1 MGKVLPWVEGQGDH
15 AERGTLKMS
24 PLLNDIRDEV
34 KSFIGGKT
42 LGAILPPLVFVIANN
57 LFGLS
62 WGIISAVLTALLL
75 GAVRYLKGET
85 VKYAAGGLLGV
96 LLASAFASF
105 AGNAANYFL
114 PKIISSGFLFIA
126 AIVSLLIGRPMA
138 AIASH
143 PSRGWEMSWFLRGDI
158 KPAYTEVTVI
168 WAVLFLT
175 RMILQLRLY
184 QGGDLIKQAWMNT
197 LLGTPATLSV
207 LVLSYIYGI
216 WRLKRLGGPGVD
228 EFRENKEP
236 PFRGQVKGF

>member
-1 MGKVLPWVEGQGDH
+1 
-15 AERGTLKMS
+15 MS
-24 PLLNDIRDEV
+24 PLLNDVRNEV
-34 KSFIGGKT
+34 KSVIGGKT
-42 LGAILPPLVFVIANN
+42 LGAILPPLVFVIANS

-85 VKYAAGGLLGV
+85 VKYAVGGLLGV
-96 LLASAFASF
+96 LIASVFVYF

-114 PKIISSGFLFIA
+114 PRIITSGFLFIA
-126 AIVSLLIGRPMA
+126 AIVTLIIGRPMA

-143 PSRGWEMSWFLRGDI
+143 LSRGWEMSWFLRRDI
-158 KPAYTEVTVI
+158 KPAYAEVTVM

-184 QGGDLIKQAWMNT
+184 QSGDLIKQAWMNT

-207 LVLSYIYGI
+207 LILSYIYGI
-216 WRLKRLGGPGVD
+216 WRLKRLGGPGID
-228 EFRENKEP
+228 EFRDNKEP
-236 PFRGQVKGF
+236 PYRGQIKGF

>member
-1 MGKVLPWVEGQGDH
+1 
-15 AERGTLKMS
+15 MS
-24 PLLNDIRDEV
+24 SLLNDIRNEV
-34 KSFIGGKT
+34 KSVIGSKT
-42 LGAILPPLVFVIANN
+42 LGAILPPLVFAIANS

-85 VKYAAGGLLGV
+85 VKYAVGGLLGV
-96 LLASAFASF
+96 LIASAFAYF

-114 PKIISSGFLFIA
+114 PRIIASGFLFIA
-126 AIVSLLIGRPMA
+126 AIVTLIIGRPMA

-143 PSRGWEMSWFLRGDI
+143 LSRGWEMSWFLRRDI
-158 KPAYTEVTVI
+158 KPAYAEVTVM

-175 RMILQLRLY
+175 RTILQLRLY

-207 LVLSYIYGI
+207 LILSYIYGI
-216 WRLKRLGGPGVD
+216 WRLKRLGGPGID
-228 EFRENKEP
+228 EFRDNKEP
-236 PFRGQVKGF
+236 PYRGQIKGF

>member
-1 MGKVLPWVEGQGDH
+1 
-15 AERGTLKMS
+15 MS
-24 PLLNDIRDEV
+24 SLLNDVRNEV
-34 KSFIGGKT
+34 KSVIGSKT
-42 LGAILPPLVFVIANN
+42 LGAILPPLVFVIANS

-85 VKYAAGGLLGV
+85 VKYAVGGLLGV
-96 LLASAFASF
+96 LIASAFAYF

-114 PKIISSGFLFIA
+114 PRIITSGFLFIA
-126 AIVSLLIGRPMA
+126 AIVTLIIGRPMA

-143 PSRGWEMSWFLRGDI
+143 LSRGWEMSWFLRRDI
-158 KPAYTEVTVI
+158 KPAYAEVTVM

-175 RMILQLRLY
+175 RTILQLRLY

-207 LVLSYIYGI
+207 LILSYIYGI
-216 WRLKRLGGPGVD
+216 WRLKRLGGPGID
-228 EFRENKEP
+228 EFRDNKEP
-236 PFRGQVKGF
+236 PYRGQIKGF

>member
-1 MGKVLPWVEGQGDH
+1 
-15 AERGTLKMS
+15 MS
-24 PLLNDIRDEV
+24 SLLNDIRNEV
-34 KSFIGGKT
+34 KSVIGSKT
-42 LGAILPPLVFVIANN
+42 LGAILPPLVFAIANS

-85 VKYAAGGLLGV
+85 VKYAVGGLLGV
-96 LLASAFASF
+96 LIASAFAYF

-114 PKIISSGFLFIA
+114 PRIITSGFLFIA
-126 AIVSLLIGRPMA
+126 AIVTLIIGRPMA

-143 PSRGWEMSWFLRGDI
+143 LSRGWEMSWFLRRDI
-158 KPAYTEVTVI
+158 KPACAEVTVM

-175 RMILQLRLY
+175 RTILQLRLY

-207 LVLSYIYGI
+207 LILSYIYGI
-216 WRLKRLGGPGVD
+216 WRLKRLGGPGID
-228 EFRENKEP
+228 EFRDNKEP
-236 PFRGQVKGF
+236 PYRGQIKGF